1 MISKNILVTAV
12 SLIVLLI
19 IQSCGGKE
27 VVKNPADLVLINGI
41 IATVEDY
48 NPSAEAVAVKDGK
61 IFAVGSTSEIE
72 KYVGDSTRVID
83 LKGKFVMPGFNDSH
97 AHFLGI
103 GNSKQILDLREAK
116 NWDEVIEIVAKAAE
130 TTKPGEW
137 IIGRGWH
144 QEKFNPKL
152 ILNVNGYPIHNE
164 LSKASLRNP
173 VMLTHASGHAVFAN
187 AKTMQICNVNR
198 NTANPNGGTIVRD
211 SLGNPIGVFEEN
223 AENLIRKY
231 YDEYLAKR
239 TPEQILDN
247 YEKQIKLASDD
258 CLKKGITSCADA
270 GETFD
275 VIDILKKFADEKK
288 LVVRLNVMIGDSLVN
303 MKKKLKNYLMI
314 GYGDNS
320 LTVRSIKQYIDGALG
335 SRGAWMLEPYSD
347 LPDHYGSNVTPINEL
362 KKISELAI
370 TSGFQMRIHAIGDKG
385 NREVLNI
392 YEEILKKHPDK
403 KGLRWGIEH
412 AQHLSAQDIPRFAQ
426 LGVIAAMQGVH
437 CTSDA
442 TFVPER
448 IGNKRA
454 EEGAYVWKKLINRGT
469 TICNGTDAPVE
480 DVDPIKCFYSS
491 VTRKNADG
499 IVFYR
504 DQKMSRL
511 EALKSYTIN
520 GAYATFEENMKG
532 SIKVGK
538 LADLVVL
545 SNDLLKCS
553 DEDILNTKVLYT
565 IIGGKILY
573 NADR

>member
-1 MISKNILVTAV
+1 M
-12 SLIVLLI
+12 
-19 IQSCGGKE
+19 
-27 VVKNPADLVLINGI
+27 VKNPADLVLINGI
-41 IATVEDY
+41 ITTVEDD
-48 NPSAEAVAVKDGK
+48 NPSAEAVAIKDGK
-61 IFAVGSTSEIE
+61 IFAVGSTNEIE
-72 KYVGDSTRVID
+72 KYVGDFTQVID
-83 LKGKFVMPGFNDSH
+83 LKGKFAMPGFNDSH

-116 NWDEVIEIVAKAAE
+116 NWDEVIAIVAKAAE

-137 IIGRGWH
+137 IIGHGWH

-164 LSKASLRNP
+164 LSKASPRNP

-211 SLGNPIGVFEEN
+211 SLGNPIGIFEEN

-362 KKISELAI
+362 KEISELAI

-385 NREVLNI
+385 NHEVLNI

-426 LGVIAAMQGVH
+426 LGVIVAMQGVH

-538 LADLVVL
+538 LADFVVL
-545 SNDLLKCS
+545 SNDLLKCAD
-553 DEDILNTKVLYT
+553 DEILNTKVLFT
-565 IIGGKILY
+565 IVGGKTLY
-573 NADR
+573 TSK

>member
-1 MISKNILVTAV
+1 M
-12 SLIVLLI
+12 
-19 IQSCGGKE
+19 
-27 VVKNPADLVLINGI
+27 VKNPADLVLINGI
-41 IATVEDY
+41 IATVEDD
-48 NPSAEAVAVKDGK
+48 NPSAEAAAVKNGK

-72 KYVGDSTRVID
+72 KYAGDSTRVID

-130 TTKPGEW
+130 TAKPGEW
-137 IIGRGWH
+137 VIGRGWH
-144 QEKFNPKL
+144 QEKFNPKP
-152 ILNVNGYPIHNE
+152 IPNVNGYPIHNE
-164 LSKASLRNP
+164 LSKASPRSP

-187 AKTMQICNVNR
+187 AKAMQICNVNR
-198 NTANPNGGTIVRD
+198 NTTNPNGGTIVRD

-247 YEKQIKLASDD
+247 YEKQIKLASED
-258 CLKKGITSCADA
+258 CLKKGITSCTDA

-288 LVVRLNVMIGDSLVN
+288 LAVRLNVMVGDSIVN
-303 MKKKLKNYLMI
+303 MKKKLKDYLMI

-335 SRGAWMLEPYSD
+335 SRGAWLLEPYSD
-347 LPDHYGSNVTPINEL
+347 LPDHYGSNVTPLNEL
-362 KKISELAI
+362 KEISELAI
-370 TSGFQMRIHAIGDKG
+370 TNGFQMRIHAIGDRG

-392 YEEILKKHPDK
+392 YEEIFKKHPDK

-412 AQHLSAQDIPRFAQ
+412 AQHLSAQDIPRFAK

-442 TFVPER
+442 TFVPVR
-448 IGNKRA
+448 LGSARS
-454 EEGAYVWKKLINRGT
+454 EEGAYVWKKLINSGT

-491 VTRKNADG
+491 VTRKDVEG
-499 IVFYR
+499 KVFYG

-520 GAYATFEENMKG
+520 GAFASFEEEVKG
-532 SIKVGK
+532 SIAVGK
-538 LADLVVL
+538 YADFVVL

-553 DEDILNTKVLYT
+553 DDEILNTKVLFT
-565 IIGGKILY
+565 IVGGKILY
-573 NADR
+573 TSK

>member
-1 MISKNILVTAV
+1 MNSKNIFTRV
-12 SLIVLLI
+12 SYLIVLLI
-19 IQSCGGKE
+19 LQSCGGKE

-41 IATVEDY
+41 IATVEDE

-72 KYVGDSTRVID
+72 KYVGDSTQVID

-130 TTKPGEW
+130 TARPGEW

-144 QEKFNPKL
+144 QEKFNPKPVP
-152 ILNVNGYPIHNE
+152 NVNGYPIHNV
-164 LSKASLRNP
+164 LSKTSPRNP

-187 AKTMQICNVNR
+187 AKAMQIAGVNR
-198 NTANPNGGTIVRD
+198 NTPDPIGGTIERD
-211 SLGNPIGVFEEN
+211 SLGNPTGVFEEN

-231 YDEYLAKR
+231 YDEYLSKR

-247 YEKQIKLASDD
+247 YERQIKLASDD

-270 GETFD
+270 GETFE
-275 VIDILKKFADEKK
+275 VIDVLKKFADEKK
-288 LVVRLNVMIGDSLVN
+288 LRIRLNVMVGDSLVA
-303 MKKKLKNYLMI
+303 MRKKLKDYLMI
-314 GYGDNS
+314 GHGDNT

-347 LPDHYGSNVTPINEL
+347 LPNHSGSNVTPLIEL
-362 KKISELAI
+362 KEISELAI
-370 TSGFQMRIHAIGDKG
+370 ASGFQIRIHAIGDKG

-392 YEEILKKHPDK
+392 YEEIFKKHPGK
-403 KGLRWGIEH
+403 KDLRWGIEH
-412 AQHLSAQDIPRFAQ
+412 AQHLSAQDIPRFAK
-426 LGVIAAMQGVH
+426 LGVIAAMQGAH

-448 IGNKRA
+448 IGDKRA
-454 EEGAYVWKKLINRGT
+454 EEGAYVWKKLINSGA

-491 VTRKNADG
+491 VTRKNAEG
-499 IVFYR
+499 LIFYG

-520 GAYATFEENMKG
+520 GAYATFEENIKG
-532 SIKVGK
+532 SIKAGK
-538 LADLVVL
+538 LADFVVL

-553 DEDILNTKVLYT
+553 DDDILSTKVLYT
-565 IIGGKILY
+565 IVGGKILY
-573 NADR
+573 TSK